1 MRYLTKRLNPL
12 DFVAVPWYGGVMIES
27 LLMVSAL
34 AQPTEPLD
42 RGNDR
47 ASRQA
52 QTVVGR
58 AIRNRDAGYINGRW
72 YGCMGFVRWSYSP
85 YKHLPNYSGAMWNRG
100 KKVSRKNLKPG
111 DILLYG
117 PRGSQHASI
126 YIGRGKQIGANNSRV
141 GVQID
146 KISSP
151 WWRNSYAGA
160 RRVL

>member
-1 MRYLTKRLNPL
+1 MGNL
-12 DFVAVPWYGGVMIES
+12 YGRTMIES
-27 LLMVSAL
+27 LVMVSAL
-34 AQPTEPLD
+34 AQPIEDGKTERRQRHVVSRSIKQ
-42 RGNDR
+42 RG
-47 ASRQA
+47 SS
-52 QTVVGR
+52 
-58 AIRNRDAGYINGRW
+58 YINKRW

-85 YKHLPNYSGAMWNRG
+85 YKSLPNYSGAMWNRG
-100 KKVSRKNLKPG
+100 KKVGRKHLKPG

-117 PRGSQHASI
+117 HRGSQHASI

-146 KISSP
+146 KINSP

>member
-1 MRYLTKRLNPL
+1 
-12 DFVAVPWYGGVMIES
+12 MIETV
-27 LLMVSAL
+27 LMVSAL
-34 AQPTEPLD
+34 AQPQEHRD
-42 RGNDR
+42 DR

-52 QTVVGR
+52 STVVSR
-58 AIRNRDAGYINGRW
+58 AIRNTDSGYINRRW
-72 YGCMGFVRWSYSP
+72 HGCMGFVRWSYSP
-85 YKHLPNYSGAMWNRG
+85 YKSLPNYSGAMWNRG
-100 KKVSRKNLKPG
+100 KRVGRKHLKPG

-146 KISSP
+146 KINSP
-151 WWRNSYAGA
+151 WWRSSYAGA

>member
-1 MRYLTKRLNPL
+1 
-12 DFVAVPWYGGVMIES
+12 
-27 LLMVSAL
+27 
-34 AQPTEPLD
+34 
-42 RGNDR
+42 
-47 ASRQA
+47 
-52 QTVVGR
+52 
-58 AIRNRDAGYINGRW
+58 
-72 YGCMGFVRWSYSP
+72 MGFVRWSYTP
-85 YKHLPNYSGAMWNRG
+85 YKSLPNYSGAMWNRG
-100 KKVSRKNLKPG
+100 KKVSRKNLRPG

-117 PRGSQHASI
+117 YKGSQHASI

>member
-1 MRYLTKRLNPL
+1 VRYLTKRLNPL

-72 YGCMGFVRWSYSP
+72 HGCMGFVRWSYAP
-85 YKHLPNYSGAMWNRG
+85 YKSLPNYSGAMWNRG

-126 YIGRGKQIGANNSRV
+126 YIGRGKQIGANNARV

-146 KISSP
+146 RIDAP
-151 WWRNSYAGA
+151 WWKPRYAGA

>member
-1 MRYLTKRLNPL
+1 MILNRC
-12 DFVAVPWYGGVMIES
+12 YGGSMIES
-27 LLMVSAL
+27 LVMVSAL
-34 AQPTEPLD
+34 AQPQEPHG

-58 AIRNRDAGYINGRW
+58 AIRNRHAGYINQRW

-126 YIGRGKQIGANNSRV
+126 YIGHGKQIGANNPRA

-146 KISSP
+146 SINAS
-151 WWRNSYAGA
+151 WWKPRYAGA

>member
-1 MRYLTKRLNPL
+1 MTPMGIIAM
-12 DFVAVPWYGGVMIES
+12 VEHMIENI
-27 LLMVSAL
+27 LMVSAL
-34 AQPTEPLD
+34 AQPTEVVEH
-42 RGNDR
+42 RNDR

-58 AIRNRDAGYINGRW
+58 AMRNRHSGYINRRW
-72 YGCMGFVRWSYSP
+72 HGCMGFVRWSYSP

-100 KKVSRKNLKPG
+100 KRIGRKHLKPG

-126 YIGRGKQIGANNSRV
+126 YIGRGMQIGANNSRV
-141 GVQID
+141 GVQVDSIN
-146 KISSP
+146 SP
-151 WWRNSYAGA
+151 WWRRSYAGA